1 MKYEKANQKKP
12 SNVNSMK
19 PGNVNLKLLL
29 QIFITFFKIGP
40 MTFGGGYAMIPLIE
54 REVVERRGWINT
66 RDIADIFAV
75 AESIPGAIAI
85 NSATFI
91 GYRLAGTR
99 GAIVAM
105 IGVLLPTFF
114 IVVLLSLFFLQ
125 VQDHPKVEAAF
136 VSIRATIVAL
146 ITYAAFKIGRTAVV
160 DKSTIA
166 LIVITFIVMVFLH
179 VHPVLLIISGAT
191 VGIALVFIKGKL
203 GIVTVLEEENQEPKY
218 KYADYYIGGGI

>member
-1 MKYEKANQKKP
+1 MKHGK
-12 SNVNSMK
+12 
-19 PGNVNLKLLL
+19 VNLKLLM

-54 REVVERRGWINT
+54 REVVDRRGWINT

-91 GYRLAGTR
+91 GYRLAGAR

-166 LIVITFIVMVFLH
+166 LIVVTFIVMVFLH
-179 VHPVLLIISGAT
+179 VHPVLLIIGGAAT
-191 VGIALVFIKGKL
+191 GIALVFIKGKL
-203 GIVTVLEEENQEPKY
+203 GIVTLLEEEDKEPKY

>member
-1 MKYEKANQKKP
+1 MWKKL
-12 SNVNSMK
+12 NW
-19 PGNVNLKLLL
+19 KLLM
-29 QIFITFFKIGP
+29 QIFITFLKIGP

-54 REVVERRGWINT
+54 REVVDRRKWIGT

-91 GYRLAGTR
+91 GYRLAGVR

-105 IGVLLPTFF
+105 IGVLLPTFC
-114 IVVLLSLFFLQ
+114 IVVLFSIFFLQ

-146 ITYAAFKIGRTAVV
+146 ITYAAYKIGKTAIV
-160 DKSTIA
+160 DKTTLGLIA
-166 LIVITFIVMVFLH
+166 LTCMMMIFLH
-179 VHPVLLIISGAT
+179 LHPVLLIIGG
-191 VGIALVFIKGKL
+191 GIIGMSLVVLRGKL
-203 GIVTVLEEENQEPKY
+203 GMKTKLDHNDPEQGY